1 MYIQPLAYGG
11 VYIRP
16 FAFPERLDPLDE
28 CSEVSIIWRYPSSFY
43 CSRSQWESQNRAR
56 QDGIVVI
63 RLALCTEKRGS
74 RIQYTT

>member
-1 MYIQPLAYGG
+1 MQ
-11 VYIRP
+11 RP
-16 FAFPERLDPLDE
+16 FAFPGGLNPTLDK
-28 CSEVSIIWRYPSSFY
+28 CSEVSMAWRYPSSFY